1 MSFVPAFGASLRR
14 RLRAFLPVVA
24 LLGLASPAA
33 QAQLSGTLS
42 VPGAYPTLEAAIA
55 DLNTQGVGAGGVVI
69 DLLAG
74 NPQTAPAGGYRIA
87 TTSASSANPVRL
99 QGNGN
104 SITASAAHTVGAL
117 NDALFKIVGTDAV
130 TITGFTLV
138 ENPANTTT
146 LAASNT
152 MTEWGI
158 AVLYASTTDGAR
170 DATLTGNTI
179 DLNRAYQNTF
189 GIYANATHSETAP
202 TTSATATGPTGGH
215 SGLRVAGNTIT
226 DVNIG
231 IVSVG
236 PTAAADQDATVTI
249 GGANAVDGNTITN
262 YGTTG
267 TFSGYANV
275 SGSVNGILVR
285 NVRAATISNNTI
297 ESSNGGTTAGALR
310 GIYVVGASTAPTGTP
325 AHSITGNRISV
336 RSAFATGAI
345 TALQVDSGAANAT
358 GSLTIT
364 GNDFHTSGHTVAA
377 SGTVTFISVAG
388 SATAGPLATTING
401 NTFTNL
407 TLNTTGGA
415 TLISNNFTRPA
426 NGTVTVNN
434 NAIVTQFSKTG
445 IGGTVRGYVN
455 DSLSPASVTETNSGN
470 TFSNIAVAATGSTT
484 LEVWRSTDGTT
495 PGARKTITNNAFS
508 NISNPGTGA
517 TTVLIASFS
526 DNTFAGNTISGNTVS
541 NVTAGGTL
549 IGISSTAQNQAISGN
564 TVHSLTGSGTGTVTG
579 ISISG
584 GTSQV
589 VAGNKVYNLENT
601 NAGGGVF
608 GITVSTGTTIEVNNN
623 LVGDLRGPNLNAGNS
638 LVGLNFSGGTTINA
652 SFNTVRL
659 AATSGGALFGS
670 SALSASSTP
679 NLTLR
684 NNVLVNLSTANGAGL
699 SAAYRR
705 SSTTLT
711 TYGAASNNNA
721 LFAGTPGPANVLF
734 TDGTNS
740 DQTLA
745 AYLARVAPRDAAS
758 VRENP
763 TFLST
768 TGASNDFLHVDP
780 AVATQLESGGIP
792 VAGISVDF
800 DGQARNAATPDI
812 GADEFNGTPLDLV
825 PPSIAYT
832 ALGNTTQTGNR
843 ALAGTVNDASG
854 VAGGANA
861 PRVYFRKG
869 AGAFVSTGCTGSA
882 PAYTCTID
890 HAAIGGVTVGDVVGY
905 FVVAQDTAGNVGAN
919 PSAGFAATDVNN
931 VTSPPTTPSTYTIV
945 APFPATVSVGSD
957 QPITS
962 ITNAGGLFEALNAA
976 VVTANVTVTLTT
988 DLAGETGAVA
998 LNPLTEEGAG
1008 GYTVTIVP
1016 AGERTVVGASPTGG
1030 GLLNFN
1036 GADRVAIDGLN
1047 AGGNS
1052 LLLRDTGVGSAV
1064 RWFNDASSNRLRN
1077 TTVESGTTGT
1087 MIAAGAGTATG
1098 NDDIEISGN
1107 ILRDRTD
1114 VAGEPPFNAV
1124 GSTAAAGAVTNS
1136 NLRIEGNT
1144 ITNFRQAGVFV
1155 GAGTDNIRVTGNTIA
1170 QTAPRTTALFGI
1182 AINGMSG
1189 SNEFSGNTIRDLTSS
1204 ANVSGFNVAA
1214 GVGTN
1219 LFRGNVVR
1227 DLLTTG
1233 ASSTTTG
1240 AVFGD
1245 LRSGVVDRNRIVLRL
1260 ANAASTGAI
1269 TGIQYAGSSTNPSNL
1284 VVANNFVV
1292 VAPATASAQPVRGIF
1307 DFAFGG
1313 NTVAID
1319 HNSVLVGGTASGA
1332 ANSHA
1337 ILRGNLTPTAVSV
1350 RNNIAFNAR
1359 TGGTGNH
1366 FAIGDQSLATGTWV
1380 SDGNLFAGTGATA
1393 ANYFDLGTAA
1403 TGTPVDFATWRA
1415 GAPARDAGSAA
1426 DVASA
1431 FDLAQVFVDAA
1442 GNDLHLRATATAAL
1456 NGGIPLPSVTDDID
1470 GEARSAS
1477 TPDRGA
1483 DELVLPNTA
1492 PTLAPSAVSRREGDA
1507 GAGATI
1513 ATVTD
1518 AEDAATAIAVTVNGG
1533 ASATV
1538 NGVTVGGISVS
1549 AQGAVS
1555 ATVTAACSATSA
1567 SFTLRATDSGGLF
1580 DEEPLAVTVLPNLA
1594 PTLTYAAA
1602 SLVAGTGASVNPATG
1617 PTDSG
1622 TVQSIVVQS
1631 SGTYTGGAAVAPT
1644 GVVTLS
1650 NAGPV
1655 GSHTLVIRA
1664 TDNCGATTDA
1674 NLPLTVTSPATDADL
1689 SIVKTSS
1696 LSLGAN
1702 GVIQYTLQVANAGP
1716 LGAIGAVVADTLPAS
1731 LSNATWT
1738 CTPSGAGAACP
1749 ATGSGNINAQVDLA
1763 NGTSVVFAITAQL
1776 PASPPGPI
1784 VNTATVTPPA
1794 GLPDPNP
1801 NNNTSTVTDRLDLF
1815 ADGFEPAIPGGVA
1828 MFELPQGTLG
1838 VAQRSSLPTAGAVR
1852 AARGVAAVEAA
1863 AIKVGDALAVLQVRR
1878 IDGRIE
1884 ARLVV
1889 FQADRSWQVGP
1900 WLAAEPAPA
1909 FEWSSVATA
1918 DGRVLLQARLV
1929 PGN

>member
-1 MSFVPAFGASLRR
+1 MSFVPALGASLRR
-14 RLRAFLPVVA
+14 RFRVFLPVLA
-24 LLGLASPAA
+24 LLALASPAA

-55 DLNTQGVGAGGVVI
+55 DLNAQGVGTGGVVI

-87 TTSASSANPVRL
+87 TASASSANPVRL

-104 SITASAAHTVGAL
+104 TITASATHAVGAL

-130 TITGFTLV
+130 TITGFSLA
-138 ENPANTTT
+138 ENAANTVTT
-146 LAASNT
+146 AASNT

-170 DATLTGNTI
+170 DASLLGNTI
-179 DLNRAYQNTF
+179 DLNRSYQNTF

-215 SGLRVAGNTIT
+215 NGLRVQGNTIT

-236 PTAAADQDATVTI
+236 PTAAADHDATVTI
-249 GGANAVDGNTITN
+249 GGPTAPEGNTITN

-267 TFSGYANV
+267 SFSSYANV
-275 SGSVNGILVR
+275 SGTVNGILVR
-285 NVRAATISNNTI
+285 NVRSATVSQNTV
-297 ESSNGGTTAGALR
+297 ESSNGGTTAGTLR
-310 GIYVVGASTAPTGTP
+310 GIYVVAASTAPTGTL
-325 AHSITGNRISV
+325 AHTLAGNRISV
-336 RSAFATGAI
+336 RGAVATGTI
-345 TALQVDSGAANAT
+345 TALQVESGALNAS
-358 GSLTIT
+358 GSLSIT
-364 GNDFHTSGHTVAA
+364 GNDFHTSGHTVTA
-377 SGTVTFISVAG
+377 SGAVNFIVVGG
-388 SATAGPLATTING
+388 SATAGPLATTISG

-407 TLNTTGGA
+407 TLNTTGSA
-415 TLISNNFTRPA
+415 TLINNSFTRPA
-426 NGTVTVNN
+426 NGTITVSD

-445 IGGTVRGYVN
+445 AGGTVRGYDN
-455 DSLSPASVTETNSGN
+455 FGSSPATVTETNSGN
-470 TFSNIAVAATGSTT
+470 TFSNITLAATGGTT
-484 LEVWRSTDGTT
+484 LELWRSADGST
-495 PGARKTITNNAFS
+495 PGSRKTITGNAFT

-526 DNTFAGNTISGNTVS
+526 DSTFAGSNVSGNTIANVS
-541 NVTAGGTL
+541 GGGTV
-549 IGISSTAQNQAISGN
+549 IGISSTAQNQAITGN

-589 VAGNKVYNLENT
+589 VAGNKVYNLENS

-608 GITVSTGTTIEVNNN
+608 GITVSSGTTIEVNNN

-638 LVGLNFSGGTTINA
+638 LAGLNFTGGTTINA
-652 SFNTVRL
+652 SYNTVRL
-659 AATSGGALFGS
+659 AATSAGALFGS
-670 SALSASSTP
+670 SALSTSSTP

-734 TDGTNS
+734 ADGTNT

-745 AYLARVAPRDAAS
+745 AYRARVAPRDAAS
-758 VRENP
+758 VSENP
-763 TFLST
+763 PFLST
-768 TGASNDFLHVDP
+768 SGASADFLHVDP
-780 AVATQLESGGIP
+780 AVATQLESGGTP
-792 VAGISVDF
+792 VAGIAVDF
-800 DGQARNAATPDI
+800 DGQSRNAATPDI

-843 ALAGTVNDASG
+843 GLTSTISDAGG
-854 VAGGANA
+854 VAGGANV

-869 AGAFVSTGCTGSA
+869 AGAYVSTACTGSA
-882 PAYTCTID
+882 PAFACTID
-890 HAAIGGVTVGDVVGY
+890 HTAIGGVVAGDVVGY
-905 FVVAQDTAGNVGAN
+905 FVVAQDAAGNVGAN

-957 QPITS
+957 QAITS

-976 VVTANVTVTLTT
+976 VLTGNVTVTIST

-998 LNPLTEEGAG
+998 LNPLTEEGTG
-1008 GYTVTIVP
+1008 GYSVTLAP
-1016 AGERTVVGASPTGG
+1016 AGVRTVVGASPTGG

-1036 GADRVAIDGLN
+1036 GADRVTIDGLN
-1047 AGGNS
+1047 TGGNS
-1052 LLLRDTGVGSAV
+1052 LVLRDTGVGSAV
-1064 RWFNDASSNRLRN
+1064 RWFNDASANRLRN

-1087 MIAAGAGTATG
+1087 MIAAGAGTVTG
-1098 NDDIEISGN
+1098 NDDIEITGN

-1114 VAGEPPFNAV
+1114 AAGEPPFNAV
-1124 GSTAAAGAVTNS
+1124 GSTAAAGPVTNS
-1136 NLRIEGNT
+1136 NLRIENNT

-1155 GAGTDNIRVTGNTIA
+1155 GAGTDGIRVAGNTIS
-1170 QTAPRTTALFGI
+1170 QTAPRTTAIFGI
-1182 AINGMSG
+1182 AVNGMSG

-1204 ANVSGFNVAA
+1204 ANVTGITVAA
-1214 GVGTN
+1214 GIGTN

-1233 ASSTTTG
+1233 ASNTTTG

-1245 LRSGVVDRNRIVLRL
+1245 LRSGRVDRNRIILRA

-1269 TGIQYAGSSTNPSNL
+1269 TGIQFAGSSTNPANL

-1292 VAPATASAQPVRGIF
+1292 VAPSTASAQPVRGIF

-1313 NTVAID
+1313 NTIAID

-1337 ILRGNLTPTAVSV
+1337 ILRGNATPTVISV

-1359 TGGTGNH
+1359 TGGTGSH
-1366 FAIGDQSLATGTWV
+1366 FAIGDQSLATGTWA

-1393 ANYFDLGTAA
+1393 ANYFDLGTAS
-1403 TGTPVDFATWRA
+1403 TGTPVDFSTWRA
-1415 GAPARDAGSAA
+1415 GTPARDAASTA
-1426 DVASA
+1426 DLASA
-1431 FDLAQVFVDAA
+1431 FELAQIFVDAA
-1442 GNDLHLRATATAAL
+1442 GNDLHLLATATAAL
-1456 NGGIPLPSVTDDID
+1456 DGGIALPAVTDDID
-1470 GEARSAS
+1470 GDARSAT

-1483 DELVLPNTA
+1483 DERVVANTA
-1492 PTLAPSAVSRREGDA
+1492 PTLTPAGVSSREGDA
-1507 GAGATI
+1507 DASATI
-1513 ATVTD
+1513 ATVAD
-1518 AEDAATAIAVTVNGG
+1518 NEDAATALSVTVNGG

-1538 NGVTVGGISVS
+1538 NGVTVGGIAIS
-1549 AQGAVS
+1549 AQGTVS

-1580 DEEPLAVTVLPNLA
+1580 DEEPLAVTVLPNVA
-1594 PTLTYAAA
+1594 PTLGYAAA
-1602 SLVAGTGASVNPATG
+1602 SVVAGAGASVNPATG
-1617 PTDSG
+1617 PSDSG

-1631 SGTYTGGAAVAPT
+1631 TGTYTGGASVAAT

-1655 GSHTLVIRA
+1655 GGHTLVIRA
-1664 TDNCGATTDA
+1664 TDNCGAITDA
-1674 NLPLTVTSPATDADL
+1674 NLPLTVTAPATDADL

-1702 GVIQYTLQVANAGP
+1702 GVIQYTLLVANAGP
-1716 LGAIGAVVADTLPAS
+1716 LGAIGAVVADTLPTS

-1749 ATGSGNINAQVDLA
+1749 VSGSGNINALVDLA
-1763 NGTSVVFAITAQL
+1763 SGTSVVFAITAQL

-1801 NNNTSTVTDRLDLF
+1801 VNNTSTVSDRLDLF
-1815 ADGFEPAIPGGVA
+1815 ADGFEPSIAAGVA
-1828 MFELPQGTLG
+1828 TVELPPGPLG
-1838 VAQRSSLPTAGAVR
+1838 VAQRSALPAAEMAR
-1852 AARGVAAVEAA
+1852 AARGVAATEAVA
-1863 AIKVGDALAVLQVRR
+1863 FKVGDALAVIQVRR
-1878 IDGRIE
+1878 IDGLIE
-1884 ARLVV
+1884 ARVVV

-1900 WLAAEPAPA
+1900 WMATDPAPV
-1909 FEWSSVATA
+1909 FEWTTVPSA
-1918 DGRVLLQARLV
+1918 DGRSLLQARLV
-1929 PGN
+1929 PGD